1 MEERSRRPFGTM
13 PDGTQVEEITLR
25 SGGLTAGILTYGG
38 AVRTLTVPG
47 RSGAAVDVA
56 LGFDSLEDYR
66 RQDKYL
72 GALVGRVANR
82 IGGAR
87 FSLGGREYPLAAN
100 NGENHIHGGLA
111 GFDRQVWQ
119 VEEAGADRLV
129 LSLFSPDGQ
138 EGYPGDLSVRVTYTL
153 SPEGLSIAYWA
164 RSSRDTLCNLTS
176 HSYFNLNGHASGP
189 VASISRST
197 PGAIPPRT
205 GAPSPRG
212 SWPRWR
218 APPWTC
224 GRGCGSARGSTR
236 TSPS

>member
-87 FSLGGREYPLAAN
+87 FSLGGR
-100 NGENHIHGGLA
+100 G
-111 GFDRQVWQ
+111 
-119 VEEAGADRLV
+119 
-129 LSLFSPDGQ
+129 
-138 EGYPGDLSVRVTYTL
+138 
-153 SPEGLSIAYWA
+153 
-164 RSSRDTLCNLTS
+164 
-176 HSYFNLNGHASGP
+176 
-189 VASISRST
+189 
-197 PGAIPPRT
+197 RT
-205 GAPSPRG
+205 GWSSP
-212 SWPRWR
+212 
-218 APPWTC
+218 C
-224 GRGCGSARGSTR
+224 SARTARRATPATCRSG
-236 TSPS
+236 